1 MPKAKKTILVACGT
15 SIATTSIVVSILKE
29 ELIEERGFTNIEFQK
44 CAASDLLAKIEYYH
58 PDIIITTTTIDPSW
72 VEGIPYF
79 KGLPFLTGIGME
91 SEIEKIA
98 RTLQEM
104 D

>member
-1 MPKAKKTILVACGT
+1 MISEKKIILVACGT

-29 ELIEERGFTNIEFQK
+29 ELIEERGLKNIEFQK

-58 PDIIITTTTIDPSW
+58 PDLVITTTSIDPSW
-72 VEGIPYF
+72 VKGIAYF

-91 SEIEKIA
+91 AEIEEIVKE
-98 RTLQEM
+98 LEKK
-104 D
+104 